1 MSVDFSEDKEPIEEL
16 GDSIGRFDA
25 GEAAE
30 FSEFLE
36 MELPGH
42 PQELSDFTLSDSGP
56 SLPSVKLGL
65 SGDGASSLIS

>member
-1 MSVDFSEDKEPIEEL
+1 VDFSDDKEPEEL

-25 GEAAE
+25 EEAAE

-42 PQELSDFTLSDSGP
+42 PEEFSDFALSESI
-56 SLPSVKLGL
+56 LPSMKLGFT
-65 SGDGASSLIS
+65 GGGASSLRWQLKT